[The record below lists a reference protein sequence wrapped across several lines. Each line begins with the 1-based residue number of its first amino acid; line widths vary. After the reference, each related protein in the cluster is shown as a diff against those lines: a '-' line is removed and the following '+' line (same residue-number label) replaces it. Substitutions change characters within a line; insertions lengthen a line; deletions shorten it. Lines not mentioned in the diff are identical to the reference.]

1 MGFLSSIGKIA
12 QSTGTFIDPTGYF
25 KDLSKDFSGKSQQ
38 EDANRMAMKAWNLS
52 NDYNSPAAQ
61 VARLEAAGLNKY
73 LVNLSG
79 NTAGVPGLTGGNILT
94 GTQSM
99 FSGLNNVMG
108 VLQGQANIA
117 NTRAQTQASTAAAG
131 ASAAQANNLEAQTSI
146 NQKKANYEEKNLI
159 ADLDY
164 KRAQTR
170 LAEQQAKKT
179 AAEADITQGEADIF
193 GSIGGSK
200 GATAI
205 GSGLRSGLKAL
216 RGLMK

>member
-1 MGFLSSIGKIA
+1 MGFLSSVGKIA
-12 QSTGTFIDPTGYF
+12 QATGTFIDPTSYT
-25 KDLSKDFSGKSQQ
+25 KDFSGRSQQ
-38 EDANRMAMKAWNLS
+38 DDANSMAMQAWNLS
-52 NDYNSPAAQ
+52 NDYNSPVEQ
-61 VARLEAAGLNKY
+61 VKRLEAAGLNKY

-79 NTAGVPGLTGGNILT
+79 NTAGVPGLTGGNVMT
-94 GTQSM
+94 GTQSL
-99 FSGLNNVMG
+99 FSGLSNVMG

-170 LAEQQAKKT
+170 LANEQAKKT
-179 AAEADITQGEADIF
+179 AAEGDIAQGEADIF
-193 GSIGGSK
+193 GAVGGSK
-200 GATAI
+200 GASAI
-205 GSGLRSGLKAL
+205 GSGVRSGLKAL
-216 RGLMK
+216 RGLIK